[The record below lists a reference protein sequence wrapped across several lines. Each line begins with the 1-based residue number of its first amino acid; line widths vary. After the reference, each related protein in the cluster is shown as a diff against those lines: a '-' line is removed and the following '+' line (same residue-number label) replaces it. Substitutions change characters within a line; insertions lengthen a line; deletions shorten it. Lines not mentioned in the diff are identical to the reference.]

1 MLQQEF
7 DARIIADYLD
17 DFADFDHADKEN
29 VRDMAVRMLQ
39 NADLTLATSA
49 YLAEK
54 ARQSGSRKVELLR
67 NGTNCAHFACAE
79 KQEKGVQKPWI
90 VGYYGVLSTW
100 FDCGKIEALSRSDLD
115 ICIRLV
121 GVSDET
127 VRRRLQ
133 QLAKVE
139 LWDAVPYDKLPE
151 VLRDFD
157 VCLIPFDASTDL
169 IKATNPVKFY
179 EYLSAGKKVVATEIP
194 ELMPYNGK
202 YVYCENDDAAF
213 VEKVRAC
220 LAQTDG
226 LASKEQCKA
235 FAREN
240 DWSARVRQLEELMD
254 IF

>member
-1 MLQQEF
+1 M
-7 DARIIADYLD
+7 
-17 DFADFDHADKEN
+17 
-29 VRDMAVRMLQ
+29 
-39 NADLTLATSA
+39 
-49 YLAEK
+49 
-54 ARQSGSRKVELLR
+54 
-67 NGTNCAHFACAE
+67 
-79 KQEKGVQKPWI
+79 
-90 VGYYGVLSTW
+90 GYYGVLSTW

-194 ELMPYNGK
+194 ELMSYNGK
-202 YVYCENDDAAF
+202 YVYCENDDDAF
-213 VEKVRAC
+213 VDKVRLC
-220 LAQTDG
+220 LENKTTLVDETECVQ
-226 LASKEQCKA
+226 

-240 DWSARVRQLEELMD
+240 DWKTRIKKLMLL
-254 IF
+254 FS